1 MGLENVRVESRDGST
16 LNGGGWWWWWCGES
30 NH

>member
-1 MGLENVRVESRDGST
+1 MGLEDVRVESRDGST
-16 LNGGGWWWWWCGES
+16 LNGGWWWWYGES